1 MGLKK
6 FLRRR
11 NLYALELGIVLA
23 LLAFGLT
30 WWFYPAFINFFSHP
44 PEKLR
49 LKTSLGLAGT
59 VLATVFLCRLVLN
72 LGRGFDGLVENYNNI
87 QALLSS
93 VPPLTELLQAHL
105 AQTSGTTE
113 TAALAIMQRLTQLE
127 GQASSLLAAFT
138 ADRSPHTADH
148 DKALGLIS
156 DSLWHMDQMGNYLM
170 LREQQVSEDA
180 TAIQRV
186 IDQVADLKPLT
197 GLIRK
202 VTMQTNLLA
211 LNAALEATRAGEA
224 GRGFAVVAD
233 EVRTLSKQIETAAAR
248 IDEVIAQ
255 VSQTVN
261 DQLVSIVSSARLD
274 EEKKGIFSLMSAMK
288 KMSSETQAAVDAIRT
303 TVLEVMEHAQFQDI
317 TRQQMEQ
324 VQNGLALCG
333 QRLRDV
339 AQRLAGGR
347 MELLDIPTLD
357 EALEA
362 LRASYTMWSQHTTHH
377 AVVGGKTADDGGSR
391 PAIELF

>member
-11 NLYALELGIVLA
+11 NLYALGLGLALGI
-23 LLAFGLT
+23 LAFGLT
-30 WWFYPAFINFFSHP
+30 WWFYPALINFFSQP
-44 PEKLR
+44 PGKLR
-49 LKTSLGLAGT
+49 LKTSMGMAST
-59 VLATVFLCRLVLN
+59 VLVTVFLYRLVLN
-72 LGRGFDGLVENYNNI
+72 LGRGFDDMVENCTNV

-105 AQTSGTTE
+105 AQTSSTTE
-113 TAALAIMQRLTQLE
+113 TAALAIIQRLTRLE
-127 GQASSLLAAFT
+127 VQASSLLAAFT
-138 ADRSPHTADH
+138 GDRSPHAADH
-148 DKALGLIS
+148 GQALGLIS
-156 DSLWHMDQMGNYLM
+156 DSLWHMDQMGNYLV

-211 LNAALEATRAGEA
+211 LNAALEAARAGES

-233 EVRTLSKQIETAAAR
+233 EVRTLSKQIETAAVR

-333 QRLRDV
+333 QRLKDV
-339 AQRLAGGR
+339 AQRLAGDR
-347 MELLDIPTLD
+347 IELLDIPTLD

-362 LRASYTMWSQHTTHH
+362 LRASYTMWSQHTTHQ
-377 AVVGGKTADDGGSR
+377 AVVGGKTADDGGNR

>member
-11 NLYALELGIVLA
+11 NLCALGLGLA
-23 LLAFGLT
+23 LPIFAFGLT
-30 WWFYPAFINFFSHP
+30 WWFYPAFINFLSP
-44 PEKLR
+44 LPEKLR
-49 LKTSLGLAGT
+49 FKTSMGMAGT
-59 VLATVFLCRLVLN
+59 VLVTVFLCRLVLN
-72 LGRGFDGLVENYNNI
+72 LGRGFDDMVENCTNV

-105 AQTSGTTE
+105 AQTSSTTE
-113 TAALAIMQRLTQLE
+113 TAALAIIQLLTRLE
-127 GQASSLLAAFT
+127 AQASSLLAAFT
-138 ADRSPHTADH
+138 GDRSPHAADH
-148 DKALGLIS
+148 DQALGLIS
-156 DSLWHMDQMGNYLM
+156 DSLWHMDQMGNYLV

-211 LNAALEATRAGEA
+211 LNAALEAARAGES

-261 DQLVSIVSSARLD
+261 DQLVSIVSIARLD

-303 TVLEVMEHAQFQDI
+303 TVLEVMGHAQFQDI

-347 MELLDIPTLD
+347 IELLDIPTLD

-362 LRASYTMWSQHTTHH
+362 LRASYTMWSQHTTHQ